1 MSELKNY
8 YILKSKTYGVI
19 YTTLLLAICTA
30 GILGF
35 TETRIYYELTGGHF
49 GTSSNALF
57 LPLLIVHLSVLLFES
72 CRRRVLKKRGFTFE
86 DERNE
91 SPEIALSPEEI
102 EDAKARDRHSMK
114 VLLPLLGAIILCL
127 ATVIGFA
134 GGWKF

>member
-1 MSELKNY
+1 MSDVKNY
-8 YILKSKTYGVI
+8 YILTSKKYGAI
-19 YTTLLLAICTA
+19 Y
-30 GILGF
+30 ILYILVASAAFIYGF

-102 EDAKARDRHSMK
+102 QDAKARDRHSMK